1 LLYSIY
7 SMDYQLNSND
17 KLQLQE
23 MIKSND
29 VEDKTDLIRA
39 TKHSKIIR
47 EQVKLLEQLK
57 QEHSELYKN
66 NFQDFDTLTVEK
78 CSFLFQNYTDIYN
91 KVLKNEINLEI
102 LNKFLD
108 TLELIENG
116 EVDQHEASVKV
127 GTYLKEL
134 YVDSALKKTEKMDAE
149 NSKDILNNDIMEIS
163 WNEYKRVGS

>member
-1 LLYSIY
+1 
-7 SMDYQLNSND
+7 MDYQLSNND

-23 MIKSND
+23 MIKTND
-29 VEDKTDLIRA
+29 VEDKTELIRA
-39 TKHSKIIR
+39 TKHSKLIR

-91 KVLKNEINLEI
+91 KVLKNEVNLEI

-108 TLELIENG
+108 ALELIENG

-134 YVDSALKKTEKMDAE
+134 YVDSALRKTEKMDAE
-149 NSKDILNNDIMEIS
+149 NTNKDDENKEIMEIS
-163 WNEYKRVGS
+163 WSEYKRVRS

>member
-1 LLYSIY
+1 
-7 SMDYQLNSND
+7 MDYQLSSND

-23 MIKSND
+23 MIKTND

-39 TKHSKIIR
+39 TKHSKLIR

-57 QEHSELYKN
+57 REHSELYKN

-108 TLELIENG
+108 ALELIENG

-149 NSKDILNNDIMEIS
+149 NSQDSVNNDIVEIS
-163 WNEYKRVGS
+163 WSEYKRVCS

>member
-1 LLYSIY
+1 
-7 SMDYQLNSND
+7 MDYQLSNND

-23 MIKSND
+23 MIKTND
-29 VEDKTDLIRA
+29 VEDKTELIRA
-39 TKHSKIIR
+39 TKHSKLIR

-91 KVLKNEINLEI
+91 KVLKNEVNLEI

-108 TLELIENG
+108 ALELIENG

-149 NSKDILNNDIMEIS
+149 NSNNDDEKNDIMEIS
-163 WNEYKRVGS
+163 WSEYKRVRS

>member
-1 LLYSIY
+1 
-7 SMDYQLNSND
+7 MDYQLSNND

-23 MIKSND
+23 MIKTND
-29 VEDKTDLIRA
+29 VEDKTELIRA
-39 TKHSKIIR
+39 TKHSKLIR

-108 TLELIENG
+108 ALELIENS

-127 GTYLKEL
+127 GTFLKEL
-134 YVDSALKKTEKMDAE
+134 YVDSALRKTEKMDAE
-149 NSKDILNNDIMEIS
+149 NSNNDDEKNDIMEIS
-163 WNEYKRVGS
+163 WSEYKRVRS

>member
-1 LLYSIY
+1 
-7 SMDYQLNSND
+7 MDYQLSNND

-23 MIKSND
+23 MIKTND

-39 TKHSKIIR
+39 TKHSKLIR
-47 EQVKLLEQLK
+47 DQVKLLEQLK
-57 QEHSELYKN
+57 QEHSQLYKN
-66 NFQDFDTLTVEK
+66 NFKEFDTLTVDK

-91 KVLKNEINLEI
+91 KVLKNEINLDI

-108 TLELIENG
+108 ALELIENG

-149 NSKDILNNDIMEIS
+149 NNNEDNEKKEIMEIS
-163 WNEYKRVGS
+163 WSEYKRVRS

>member
-1 LLYSIY
+1 
-7 SMDYQLNSND
+7 MDYQLSNND

-23 MIKSND
+23 MIKTND
-29 VEDKTDLIRA
+29 VEDKTELIRA
-39 TKHSKIIR
+39 TKHSKLIR

-57 QEHSELYKN
+57 QDYSELYKS

-91 KVLKNEINLEI
+91 KVLKNEVNLDI

-108 TLELIENG
+108 ALELIENG

-134 YVDSALKKTEKMDAE
+134 YVDSALRKTEKMDAE
-149 NSKDILNNDIMEIS
+149 NTNKDDEKKEIMEIS
-163 WNEYKRVGS
+163 WSEYKRVRS

>member
-1 LLYSIY
+1 MYI
-7 SMDYQLNSND
+7 MDYQLSNND

-23 MIKSND
+23 MIKTND

-39 TKHSKIIR
+39 TKHSKLIR

-57 QEHSELYKN
+57 QDYSELYKS
-66 NFQDFDTLTVEK
+66 NFQEFDTLTVEK
-78 CSFLFQNYTDIYN
+78 CHFLFQNYTDIYN
-91 KVLKNEINLEI
+91 KVLKNEINLDI

-108 TLELIENG
+108 ALELIENG

-134 YVDSALKKTEKMDAE
+134 YVDSALRKTEKMDAE
-149 NSKDILNNDIMEIS
+149 NSNNDDEKNDIMEIS
-163 WNEYKRVGS
+163 WSEYKRVRS

>member
-1 LLYSIY
+1 
-7 SMDYQLNSND
+7 MDYQLSNND

-23 MIKSND
+23 MIKTND

-39 TKHSKIIR
+39 TKHSKLIR

-57 QEHSELYKN
+57 LEHSELYKN

-91 KVLKNEINLEI
+91 KVLKNEVNLEI

-108 TLELIENG
+108 ALELIENG

-149 NSKDILNNDIMEIS
+149 NSNKDDENNDIIEIS
-163 WNEYKRVGS
+163 WSEYKKVRS

>member
-1 LLYSIY
+1 
-7 SMDYQLNSND
+7 MDYQLSNND

-23 MIKSND
+23 MIKTND

-39 TKHSKIIR
+39 TKHSKLIR

-57 QEHSELYKN
+57 QQHYELYKN

-91 KVLKNEINLEI
+91 KVLKNEVNLEI

-108 TLELIENG
+108 ALELIENG

-149 NSKDILNNDIMEIS
+149 NSNKDDKNNEFVEIS
-163 WNEYKRVGS
+163 WSEYKRVRS

>member
-1 LLYSIY
+1 
-7 SMDYQLNSND
+7 MDYQLSNND

-23 MIKSND
+23 MIKTND
-29 VEDKTDLIRA
+29 VEDKTELIRA
-39 TKHSKIIR
+39 TKHSKLIR
-47 EQVKLLEQLK
+47 DQVKLLEQLK

-108 TLELIENG
+108 SLELIENG

-134 YVDSALKKTEKMDAE
+134 YIDSALKKTEKMDAE
-149 NSKDILNNDIMEIS
+149 NSKDIQNNDIMEIS
-163 WNEYKRVGS
+163 WSEYKRVGS

>member
-1 LLYSIY
+1 
-7 SMDYQLNSND
+7 MDYKLSNND

-23 MIKSND
+23 MIKTND

-39 TKHSKIIR
+39 TKHSKLIR

-57 QEHSELYKN
+57 DQHSELYKN
-66 NFQDFDTLTVEK
+66 NFQKFDTLTVEK
-78 CSFLFQNYTDIYN
+78 CHFLFQNYTDIYN
-91 KVLKNEINLEI
+91 KVLKNEINLDI

-108 TLELIENG
+108 ALELIENG

-134 YVDSALKKTEKMDAE
+134 YVDSALKKTEKMDAK
-149 NSKDILNNDIMEIS
+149 NSNNDSEKNEIMEIS
-163 WNEYKRVGS
+163 WSEYKRAVL

>member
-1 LLYSIY
+1 
-7 SMDYQLNSND
+7 MDYQLSNND

-23 MIKSND
+23 MIKTND
-29 VEDKTDLIRA
+29 VEDKTELIRA
-39 TKHSKIIR
+39 TKHSKLIR

-57 QEHSELYKN
+57 QDYSELYKS

-91 KVLKNEINLEI
+91 KVLKNEVNLEI

-108 TLELIENG
+108 ALELIENG

-134 YVDSALKKTEKMDAE
+134 YVDSALRKTEKMDAE
-149 NSKDILNNDIMEIS
+149 NTNKDDEKKEIMEIS
-163 WNEYKRVGS
+163 WSEYKRVRS

>member
-1 LLYSIY
+1 
-7 SMDYQLNSND
+7 MDYKLSNND

-23 MIKSND
+23 MIKTND

-39 TKHSKIIR
+39 TKHSKLIR

-57 QEHSELYKN
+57 QEYSELYKN
-66 NFQDFDTLTVEK
+66 NFQQFDTLTVEK

-91 KVLKNEINLEI
+91 KVLKNEINLDI

-108 TLELIENG
+108 ALELIENG

-127 GTYLKEL
+127 GTFLKEL
-134 YVDSALKKTEKMDAE
+134 YVDSALRKTEKMDAE
-149 NSKDILNNDIMEIS
+149 NSNNDDEKNDIMEIS
-163 WNEYKRVGS
+163 WSEYKRVRS

>member
-1 LLYSIY
+1 
-7 SMDYQLNSND
+7 MDYQLSNND

-23 MIKSND
+23 MIKTND

-39 TKHSKIIR
+39 TKHSKLIR

-57 QEHSELYKN
+57 QQHYELYKN
-66 NFQDFDTLTVEK
+66 NFQEFDILTVEK

-91 KVLKNEINLEI
+91 KVLKNEVNLEI

-108 TLELIENG
+108 ALELIENG

-149 NSKDILNNDIMEIS
+149 NSNKDDKNNEFVEIS
-163 WNEYKRVGS
+163 WSEYKRVRS

>member
-1 LLYSIY
+1 
-7 SMDYQLNSND
+7 MDYQLSSND

-163 WNEYKRVGS
+163 WSEYKRVGS

>member
-1 LLYSIY
+1 
-7 SMDYQLNSND
+7 MDYQLSKND

-23 MIKSND
+23 MIKTND

-39 TKHSKIIR
+39 TKHSKLIR

-91 KVLKNEINLEI
+91 KVLKNEVNLEI

-108 TLELIENG
+108 ALELIENG

-134 YVDSALKKTEKMDAE
+134 YVDSALRKTEKMDAE
-149 NSKDILNNDIMEIS
+149 NTNKDDEKKEIMEIS
-163 WNEYKRVGS
+163 WSEYKRVRS

>member
-1 LLYSIY
+1 
-7 SMDYQLNSND
+7 MDYQLSNND

-23 MIKSND
+23 MIKTND

-39 TKHSKIIR
+39 TKHSKLIR

-57 QEHSELYKN
+57 QQHYELYKKN
-66 NFQDFDTLTVEK
+66 NFQEFDTLTVEK

-91 KVLKNEINLEI
+91 KVLKNEVNLEI

-108 TLELIENG
+108 ALELIENG

-149 NSKDILNNDIMEIS
+149 NSNKDDKNNEFVEIS
-163 WNEYKRVGS
+163 WSEYKRVRS

>member
-1 LLYSIY
+1 
-7 SMDYQLNSND
+7 MDYQLSNND

-23 MIKSND
+23 MIKTND

-39 TKHSKIIR
+39 TKHSKLIR

-91 KVLKNEINLEI
+91 KVLKNEINLDI

-108 TLELIENG
+108 ALELIENG

-149 NSKDILNNDIMEIS
+149 NSNKDDEKKEIIEIS
-163 WNEYKRVGS
+163 WSEYKRVRS

>member
-1 LLYSIY
+1 
-7 SMDYQLNSND
+7 MDYQLSNND

-23 MIKSND
+23 MIKTND
-29 VEDKTDLIRA
+29 VEDKTELIRA
-39 TKHSKIIR
+39 TKHSKLIR

-108 TLELIENG
+108 ALELIENG

-134 YVDSALKKTEKMDAE
+134 YVDSALRKTEKMDAE
-149 NSKDILNNDIMEIS
+149 NSNNDDEKNDIMEIS
-163 WNEYKRVGS
+163 WSEYKRVRS

>member
-1 LLYSIY
+1 
-7 SMDYQLNSND
+7 MDYQLSKND

-23 MIKSND
+23 MIKTND

-39 TKHSKIIR
+39 TKHSKLIR

-91 KVLKNEINLEI
+91 KVLKNEVNLEI

-108 TLELIENG
+108 ALELIENG

-149 NSKDILNNDIMEIS
+149 NSNKDDENNDIIEIS
-163 WNEYKRVGS
+163 WSEYKKVRS

>member
-1 LLYSIY
+1 
-7 SMDYQLNSND
+7 MDYQLSNND

-23 MIKSND
+23 MIKTND
-29 VEDKTDLIRA
+29 VEDKTELIRA
-39 TKHSKIIR
+39 TKHSKLIR
-47 EQVKLLEQLK
+47 DQVKLLEQLK
-57 QEHSELYKN
+57 QDYSQLYKS
-66 NFQDFDTLTVEK
+66 NFQEFDTLTVEK
-78 CSFLFQNYTDIYN
+78 CHFLFQNYTDIYN
-91 KVLKNEINLEI
+91 KVLKNEINLDI

-149 NSKDILNNDIMEIS
+149 NSNNDDEKNDIMEIS
-163 WNEYKRVGS
+163 WSEYKRVRS

>member
-1 LLYSIY
+1 
-7 SMDYQLNSND
+7 MDYQLSNND

-23 MIKSND
+23 MIKTND
-29 VEDKTDLIRA
+29 VEDKTELIRA
-39 TKHSKIIR
+39 TKHSKLIR
-47 EQVKLLEQLK
+47 DQVKLLEQLK
-57 QEHSELYKN
+57 QDYSQLYKS
-66 NFQDFDTLTVEK
+66 NFQEFDTLTVEK
-78 CSFLFQNYTDIYN
+78 CHFLFQNYTDIYN
-91 KVLKNEINLEI
+91 KVLKNEINLDI

-149 NSKDILNNDIMEIS
+149 NNNNDDEKNEIMEIS
-163 WNEYKRVGS
+163 WSEYKRVGL

>member
-1 LLYSIY
+1 
-7 SMDYQLNSND
+7 MDYQLSNND

-23 MIKSND
+23 MIKTND
-29 VEDKTDLIRA
+29 VEDKTELIRA
-39 TKHSKIIR
+39 TKHSKLIR

-66 NFQDFDTLTVEK
+66 NFKDFDTLTVEK

-108 TLELIENG
+108 SLELIENG

-149 NSKDILNNDIMEIS
+149 NNNNDDEKNEIMEIS
-163 WNEYKRVGS
+163 WSEYKRVGL

>member
-1 LLYSIY
+1 MYI
-7 SMDYQLNSND
+7 MDYKLSNND

-23 MIKSND
+23 MIKTND

-39 TKHSKIIR
+39 TKHSKLIR

-57 QEHSELYKN
+57 QEYSELYKN
-66 NFQDFDTLTVEK
+66 NFQQFDTLTVEK

-91 KVLKNEINLEI
+91 KVLKNEINLDI

-108 TLELIENG
+108 ALELIENG

-127 GTYLKEL
+127 GTFLKEL
-134 YVDSALKKTEKMDAE
+134 YVDSALRKTEKMDAE
-149 NSKDILNNDIMEIS
+149 NSNNDDEKNDIMEIS
-163 WNEYKRVGS
+163 WSEYKRVRS

>member
-1 LLYSIY
+1 
-7 SMDYQLNSND
+7 MDYQLSNND

-23 MIKSND
+23 MIKTND

-39 TKHSKIIR
+39 TKHSKLIR

-57 QEHSELYKN
+57 REHSELYKN

-91 KVLKNEINLEI
+91 KVLKNEVNLEI

-108 TLELIENG
+108 ALELIENG

-149 NSKDILNNDIMEIS
+149 NSNKDDKNNEFVEIS
-163 WNEYKRVGS
+163 WSEYKRVRS

>member
-1 LLYSIY
+1 
-7 SMDYQLNSND
+7 MDYKLSSND

-23 MIKSND
+23 MIKTND

-39 TKHSKIIR
+39 TKHSKLIR

-57 QEHSELYKN
+57 REHSELYKN

-108 TLELIENG
+108 ALELIENG

-134 YVDSALKKTEKMDAE
+134 YVDSALRKTEKMDAE
-149 NSKDILNNDIMEIS
+149 NSNNDDEKNDIMEIS
-163 WNEYKRVGS
+163 WSEYKRVRS

>member
-1 LLYSIY
+1 
-7 SMDYQLNSND
+7 MDYQLSSND

-23 MIKSND
+23 MIKTND

-39 TKHSKIIR
+39 TKHSKLIR

-57 QEHSELYKN
+57 REHSELYKN

-108 TLELIENG
+108 ALELIENG

-149 NSKDILNNDIMEIS
+149 NSQDSVNNDIVEIS
-163 WNEYKRVGS
+163 WSEYKRVRS

>member
-1 LLYSIY
+1 
-7 SMDYQLNSND
+7 MDYQLSKND

-23 MIKSND
+23 MIKTND
-29 VEDKTDLIRA
+29 VEDKTELIRA
-39 TKHSKIIR
+39 TKHSKLIR

-57 QEHSELYKN
+57 QEHSQLYKN
-66 NFQDFDTLTVEK
+66 NFKEFDTLTVDK

-91 KVLKNEINLEI
+91 KVLKNEINLDI

-108 TLELIENG
+108 ALELIENG

-149 NSKDILNNDIMEIS
+149 NSNKDDEKKEFIEIS
-163 WNEYKRVGS
+163 WSEYKRVRS

>member
-1 LLYSIY
+1 
-7 SMDYQLNSND
+7 MDYQLSNND

-23 MIKSND
+23 MIKTND

-39 TKHSKIIR
+39 TKHSKLIR

-57 QEHSELYKN
+57 QQHYELYKN
-66 NFQDFDTLTVEK
+66 NFQEFDTLTVEK

-91 KVLKNEINLEI
+91 KVLKNEVNLEI

-108 TLELIENG
+108 ALELIENG

-149 NSKDILNNDIMEIS
+149 NSNKDDKNNEFVEIS
-163 WNEYKRVGS
+163 WSEYKRVHS

>member
-1 LLYSIY
+1 
-7 SMDYQLNSND
+7 MDYQLSNND

-23 MIKSND
+23 MIKTND

-39 TKHSKIIR
+39 TKHSKLIR

-91 KVLKNEINLEI
+91 KVLKNELNLEI

-108 TLELIENG
+108 ALELIENG

-134 YVDSALKKTEKMDAE
+134 YVDSALRKTEKMDAE
-149 NSKDILNNDIMEIS
+149 NTNKDDENKEIMEIS
-163 WNEYKRVGS
+163 WSEYKRVRS

>member
-1 LLYSIY
+1 
-7 SMDYQLNSND
+7 MDYQLSKND

-23 MIKSND
+23 MIKTND
-29 VEDKTDLIRA
+29 VEDKTELIRA
-39 TKHSKIIR
+39 TKHSKLIR

-57 QEHSELYKN
+57 QEHSQLYKN
-66 NFQDFDTLTVEK
+66 NFQEFDTLTVDK
-78 CSFLFQNYTDIYN
+78 CSFLFQKYTDIYN
-91 KVLKNEINLEI
+91 KVLKNEINLDI

-108 TLELIENG
+108 ALELIENG

-149 NSKDILNNDIMEIS
+149 NSNKDDEKKEFMEIS
-163 WNEYKRVGS
+163 WSEYKRVRS